1 MLEVLILFGRDEM
14 KRYMP
19 AMLNKLKT
27 IEIGFETSS
36 KPICALVKHFFVE
49 RSAITSTVEID

>member
-1 MLEVLILFGRDEM
+1 M
-14 KRYMP
+14 KRFLP

-49 RSAITSTVEID
+49 RSAITCLVEID